1 MTHKKTQTTK
11 IHAQTRPPTQH
22 GTNHQRSALTTLTGN
37 HTTNTPTRKNSHQ
50 SIHREPNTQFSIF
63 ILDTLLDTQP
73 PHPHPNN
80 QPEKPVNHQKE
91 RKPTLPQKTPNHK
104 PTRPATRNQP
114 EQHQPPITTNQPHP
128 NKHDQKPHPSE
139 PQPVP
144 ATNENNTHPHPPNTN
159 HNPMT
164 PITHPQ
170 NPPTTPKT
178 GTHKRRT
185 TKEFH
190 THRLVTSTH
199 THHHPPPQ
207 ETQLTTQHPQPPP
220 QKTHPPTRPPTPRPP
235 TSTQTAT
242 AGQLHEDVTQ
252 QVKTTSAH
260 DKQEEPAYTT
270 RMGVVHM
277 NYTPSSEQIGSLA
290 LPTPAPSDNNRG
302 PARITL
308 AGPLCHYSSLHMT
321 NHARSTRPHAPR
333 RGSSSLYAEERSRRE
348 VRHWLQVR
356 VPPRPPLHY

>member
-178 GTHKRRT
+178 PNTNT
-185 TKEFH
+185 TNE
-190 THRLVTSTH
+190 RLSPCTRASQNNSDRPSS
-199 THHHPPPQ
+199 PPFAPICDQ
-207 ETQLTTQHPQPPP
+207 APTP
-220 QKTHPPTRPPTPRPP
+220 HPPTHTTAILPVPSHNRTTTHSKTYLAPNNQKHPHYKDAR
-235 TSTQTAT
+235 TQWHWRA
-242 AGQLHEDVTQ
+242 QL
-252 QVKTTSAH
+252 
-260 DKQEEPAYTT
+260 
-270 RMGVVHM
+270 
-277 NYTPSSEQIGSLA
+277 
-290 LPTPAPSDNNRG
+290 
-302 PARITL
+302 
-308 AGPLCHYSSLHMT
+308 
-321 NHARSTRPHAPR
+321 
-333 RGSSSLYAEERSRRE
+333 
-348 VRHWLQVR
+348 
-356 VPPRPPLHY
+356 